1 MTALLCI
8 AEGLDRSH
16 NGVITYAKLRAVGQT
31 TMRLEVEVTASYQWE
46 VWGMEDHL
54 KALENVIKREV
65 NLKLKNTTAAT
76 MPPSMPA
83 AAS

>member
-1 MTALLCI
+1 MQNCA
-8 AEGLDRSH
+8 A
-16 NGVITYAKLRAVGQT
+16 GQT
-31 TMRLEVEVTASYQWE
+31 TMRLEVEVTVSYQLE